1 MLNRLFLPSVV
12 IVFAL
17 VIGVA
22 PSGATP
28 ILVNGDFETGG
39 GSLTGWTVV
48 NEASGFLG
56 NWFVQSGVLS
66 FPSGL
71 AVPAP
76 PGPTH
81 AAMTD
86 QDGPGSHVLYQDFLV
101 PLSLSSA
108 TLRFDYFIG
117 NRAEAFATPASL
129 SYNTPNLTPNQQAR
143 VDIITT
149 TGNPFS
155 VAAGDVLLNLYQTHV
170 GDPLVSGYS
179 ALTFD
184 LTSFLSARGGQTL
197 RLRFAEVDNQDFFQ
211 NGVDRVNLDVAAVP
225 EPTSLLLLGTGLVG
239 IGVRRWRGRR
249 RATL

>member
-1 MLNRLFLPSVV
+1 MLNRLFLPSAVV
-12 IVFAL
+12 LFAL

-28 ILVNGDFETGG
+28 ILVNGDFEAGG

-48 NEASGFLG
+48 NEAGSFPGS

-66 FPSGL
+66 PISAF

-86 QDGPGSHVLYQDFLV
+86 QGGPGSHVLYQDFLV
-101 PLSLSSA
+101 PFSLSSA
-108 TLRFDYFIG
+108 TLGFDYFIG
-117 NRAEAFATPASL
+117 NRAGAFFTPASL
-129 SYNTPNLTPNQQAR
+129 SFLVIPNQQAR

-149 TGNPFS
+149 MANPFS

-184 LTSFLSARGGQTL
+184 LTSFLSARGG
-197 RLRFAEVDNQDFFQ
+197 
-211 NGVDRVNLDVAAVP
+211 
-225 EPTSLLLLGTGLVG
+225 
-239 IGVRRWRGRR
+239 
-249 RATL
+249 